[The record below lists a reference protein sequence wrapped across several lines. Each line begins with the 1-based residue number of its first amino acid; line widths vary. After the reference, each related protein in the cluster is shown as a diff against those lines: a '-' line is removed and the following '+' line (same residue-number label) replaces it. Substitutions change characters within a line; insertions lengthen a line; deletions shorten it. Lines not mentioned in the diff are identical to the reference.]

1 MAKVAPPEELAR
13 VDHAPPKKGWMDMP
27 VELKEGRWCYGSK
40 PKDHEVIGLP
50 NPRTWSPGDEDWKLP
65 ENWQEIF
72 LEGMRERLDKFRSFR
87 IFMDICVR
95 CGACADK
102 CHFYIGSG
110 DPKNMPVLRAELLR
124 SIYRGE
130 FTAAG
135 KILGKLAGGRK
146 LTYDIFKDL
155 FYYFFQCTECRRC
168 SLFCPYGIDTA
179 EVTIIGR
186 ELLNLLGCNIDWI
199 TGPAAN
205 CYKMGNHLGIQPHAY
220 HSMLEFFCEEVEEI
234 TGILPEPSFNR
245 KGAEILFITPSGD
258 VFADP
263 GTFTAMG
270 YLMLFHYLEGIGL
283 DITWSTYASEGGN
296 FGFFTSHEMMKRL
309 NAKMYAEAKR
319 LGVKWIL
326 GGECGHMW
334 RICNQ
339 YMDTMNGPADFLEV
353 PKSPITGTVFDNAE
367 STKMVHLVEFTADLI
382 KHGKLNLDPSRN
394 DPYKLTFHDSCNT
407 SRGMGFFD
415 EPRYVIQNIANS
427 FHDMPINTIREQT
440 FCCGSGSGLNT
451 DEFMDM
457 RMRGA
462 FPRANALQYVH
473 DKHDVNM
480 MACICAIDRATLTT
494 LCEYWVPD
502 VEVMGIHELVGNALI
517 LEGEKKR
524 TMNLRGE
531 EFPWVEEEEEEEV
544 EEAPAEVILEAAEE
558 TAEEAAEETAEE
570 PVEEAVEAAEEAAE
584 EPVKEAA
591 EEVEETAEEPVK
603 EAAVEEEA
611 EGEK

>member
-1 MAKVAPPEELAR
+1 MSKVAPPEELAK
-13 VDHAPPKKGWMDMP
+13 VDHTPPKKGWMDMP

-40 PKDHEVIGLP
+40 PKDHEVLGLP
-50 NPRTWSPGDEDWKLP
+50 NPRAWSPGDEDWKLP

-87 IFMDICVR
+87 LFMDICVR

-102 CHFYIGSG
+102 CHFFIGSG

-130 FTAAG
+130 FTTAG
-135 KILGKLAGGRK
+135 KVLGKLAGGRK
-146 LTYDIFKDL
+146 LTYDVFKDL
-155 FYYFFQCTECRRC
+155 FYYLFQCTECRRC
-168 SLFCPYGIDTA
+168 SLYCPYGIDTA
-179 EVTIIGR
+179 EVTMIGR

-199 TGPAAN
+199 AGPVAN
-205 CYKMGNHLGIQPHAY
+205 CYRTGNHLGIQPHAY
-220 HSMLEFFCEEVEEI
+220 HSMVEFFCEEIEEI
-234 TGILPEPSFNR
+234 TGILPEPSLNR

-258 VFADP
+258 IFADP

-270 YLMLFHYLEGIGL
+270 YLMLFHYLEGLGL

-296 FGFFTSHEMMKRL
+296 FGSFTSHEMMKRL
-309 NAKMYAEAKR
+309 NSKMYAEAKR
-319 LGVKWIL
+319 LGVKWII

-334 RICNQ
+334 RVCNQ
-339 YMDTMNGPADFLEV
+339 YMDTMTGPADFLEV
-353 PKSPITGTVFDNAE
+353 PKSPITGTVFENAK
-367 STKMVHLVEFTADLI
+367 SHKMIHLVEFTADLI
-382 KHGKLNLDPSRN
+382 KHGKLNLDLSRN
-394 DPYKLTFHDSCNT
+394 DQYKLTFHDSCNPA
-407 SRGMGFFD
+407 RGMGFFD
-415 EPRYVIQNIANS
+415 EPRYVIQNVANN
-427 FHDMPINTIREQT
+427 FNEMPINTIREQT

-462 FPRANALQYVH
+462 LPRANALQYVH
-473 DKHDVNM
+473 DKHDVNT

-502 VEVMGIHELVGNALI
+502 VEVIGIHELVGNALI

-524 TMNLRGE
+524 TMNLRAE
-531 EFPWVEEEEEEEV
+531 EFPWVEEEEV

-558 TAEEAAEETAEE
+558 TAEETAED
-570 PVEEAVEAAEEAAE
+570 AA
-584 EPVKEAA
+584 
-591 EEVEETAEEPVK
+591 EETAEEPVK
-603 EAAVEEEA
+603 EAAEEEA